1 LKTRYCQPKFQGNDY
16 VGLFAR
22 TALFAIKMAII
33 GPISARSPDYYS
45 QYQLLSLARPVP
57 LVAAP
62 LSLLE
67 HLLHPNCI
75 EYLSLFPA
83 DASETPAFDKTIL
96 FMEIYAS
103 GIKGRYIG

>member
-1 LKTRYCQPKFQGNDY
+1 MLVWGKWC
-16 VGLFAR
+16 VS
-22 TALFAIKMAII
+22 
-33 GPISARSPDYYS
+33 GPYQAVLISGMDPTSCVFTDGS
-45 QYQLLSLARPVP
+45 
-57 LVAAP
+57 